1 MWMCPCY
8 RLDSCTAVLSP
19 PPEVWRWASHLQLF
33 DSQAPLCRS
42 QVEVRNG
49 RLAYSSVQWEVKE
62 FSQVKWSHWFS
73 LSLRLAQ
80 ECCYPLLSYTPQS
93 PGKLFQLS
101 VVWGFKGQLSP
112 HENQDPRVPRKPVES
127 PYPRSPSAHILDGT
141 ENGRA

>member
-1 MWMCPCY
+1 MCPCY

-19 PPEVWRWASHLQLF
+19 PPEVWRCASHLQLF

-93 PGKLFQLS
+93 PGNHQVPYILHSSSFEPGAGEELLESRDKTRDDAKYRQCI
-101 VVWGFKGQLSP
+101 GQP
-112 HENQDPRVPRKPVES
+112 
-127 PYPRSPSAHILDGT
+127 
-141 ENGRA
+141 